1 MAYKSKRS
9 QHREI
14 ESALLTQLVSLP
26 CLTPHDPHPWDLHGP
41 QQFLREGYRVQYITA
56 ELMPS
61 FAEHIHT
68 PFDRLKFVNWG
79 KPAVR
84 ITYYD
89 KHKYWLTKDDQL
101 GALAKTAY
109 IQDYL
114 NYLSAKQH
122 KLIEKLNTLPPEHSG
137 QILQEKALLL
147 GKQQQHWQQ
156 VLQNPEAY
164 EMVVSTYYSDYRYWY
179 VGYKYRVDETT
190 FDNEAVHLLSPIRES
205 GGQIVAT
212 KLNVIFV
219 DTEGILL
226 DHDYQHK
233 EIDSY
238 LSQFDLRSID
248 IKGQLF
254 AKPRSLPDPL
264 ASE

>member
-9 QHREI
+9 QHKQI
-14 ESALLTQLVSLP
+14 EAALLTQLAMIPSLI
-26 CLTPHDPHPWDLHGP
+26 PHDPHPWDLHGP
-41 QQFLREGYRVQYITA
+41 QQFLREGYRVQYVSA
-56 ELMPS
+56 ELMHL
-61 FAEHIHT
+61 FAEHVQT
-68 PFDRLKFVNWG
+68 PFDKLKFVNWE

-101 GALAKTAY
+101 GILTKSEY

-114 NYLSAKQH
+114 NYLDTKQS
-122 KLIEKLNTLPPEHSG
+122 KLMEKLNALPPGHSG
-137 QILQEKALLL
+137 QVLQDKLLAL
-147 GKQQQHWQQ
+147 KQQQQHWQQ
-156 VLQNPEAY
+156 VLQHPEAY

-219 DTEGILL
+219 DTEAILL

-233 EIDSY
+233 EIDGY
-238 LSQFDLRSID
+238 LRQFDIRSLD
-248 IKGQLF
+248 IKAQLF
-254 AKPRSLPDPL
+254 ARPRPIPNPMTT
-264 ASE
+264 E